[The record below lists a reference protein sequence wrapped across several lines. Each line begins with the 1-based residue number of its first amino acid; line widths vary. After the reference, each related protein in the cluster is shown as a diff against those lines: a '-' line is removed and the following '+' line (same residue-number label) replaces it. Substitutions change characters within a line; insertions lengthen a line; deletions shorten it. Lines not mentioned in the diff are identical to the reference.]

1 MNDILKKYTVKKSVV
16 QQGFIIPA
24 LLALIIT
31 FGTLMIVVS
40 GVISNTLG
48 SAARNQSSQVAI
60 NIAEAGI
67 NYYLWHMSHNSGDY
81 KDGTTAAQTPD
92 SVLGYGPYVHD
103 YKDSTGAK
111 RGTFTLYIKPGE
123 NGSNVTTVRSEAK
136 QVGAASIERVVV
148 AELGAPSFSAYA
160 VASNSELWFGSTET
174 ADGPVHSNVG
184 VKMDGPNNSVVTS
197 ANQTYVPSSSSG
209 PGSGSSRPGV
219 WCDSSITS
227 PNCNTRSK
235 DSWRYPIA
243 SIDFNKISGDLCS
256 LKKSALNDQSSNAC
270 NKKPSR
276 TSGYVPP
283 ANTQFSDDKGYL
295 ITLKTNGKYKLE
307 EVRSENDMQVDYD
320 SALNTRSTIDNIT
333 IPSDGIVFVEDNVW
347 VRTEAGGF
355 DGRITIAS
363 ARLAV
368 SGDTVATIVDNVK
381 YKDKF
386 TGNDAIGIISEDNL
400 DIAPYIP
407 VPLEINAALISQRG
421 RVQFRPNYNYNSYYD
436 TPGYIQSNETLN
448 FFGSIASNEQWTWS
462 WVRCSYNSTSCWSGF
477 KNNTTSYDENL
488 RYAPPPNFPVT
499 NTFDILKW
507 REVIKAP

>member
-1 MNDILKKYTVKKSVV
+1 MNDMLKKYTVKKSVV

-174 ADGPVHSNVG
+174 AMAPC
-184 VKMDGPNNSVVTS
+184 T
-197 ANQTYVPSSSSG
+197 
-209 PGSGSSRPGV
+209 
-219 WCDSSITS
+219 
-227 PNCNTRSK
+227 
-235 DSWRYPIA
+235 
-243 SIDFNKISGDLCS
+243 
-256 LKKSALNDQSSNAC
+256 
-270 NKKPSR
+270 R
-276 TSGYVPP
+276 TSG
-283 ANTQFSDDKGYL
+283 
-295 ITLKTNGKYKLE
+295 
-307 EVRSENDMQVDYD
+307 
-320 SALNTRSTIDNIT
+320 
-333 IPSDGIVFVEDNVW
+333 
-347 VRTEAGGF
+347 
-355 DGRITIAS
+355 
-363 ARLAV
+363 
-368 SGDTVATIVDNVK
+368 
-381 YKDKF
+381 
-386 TGNDAIGIISEDNL
+386 
-400 DIAPYIP
+400 
-407 VPLEINAALISQRG
+407 
-421 RVQFRPNYNYNSYYD
+421 
-436 TPGYIQSNETLN
+436 
-448 FFGSIASNEQWTWS
+448 
-462 WVRCSYNSTSCWSGF
+462 
-477 KNNTTSYDENL
+477 
-488 RYAPPPNFPVT
+488 
-499 NTFDILKW
+499 LKW
-507 REVIKAP
+507 TAQITVS